1 MFQLFMVFLLLQRIM
16 IAMALFLARHYFW
29 NPLRTLFAEMRQ
41 VQDGNFSAR
50 LPMNPTNEFGYINN
64 NFNIMAENIQ
74 KLIEENYASKLI
86 SKEAQLKNLQ
96 DQLN

>member
-1 MFQLFMVFLLLQRIM
+1 
-16 IAMALFLARHYFW
+16 
-29 NPLRTLFAEMRQ
+29 
-41 VQDGNFSAR
+41 
-50 LPMNPTNEFGYINN
+50 
-64 NFNIMAENIQ
+64 MAENIQ